1 MESQP
6 AFSPLTPVPPDRR
19 PFRFG
24 DCFALWSSL
33 GVGLLV
39 LQAGALLV
47 PGLGVGPALAAILLG
62 SAVGAALLALAGV
75 VGSDTGVATMAALR
89 PALGVRSSFLP
100 TLANIVQLVGWGT
113 FEIIIM
119 RDSAD
124 AIDRRLGAF
133 SSPLLW
139 TLVWGGL
146 ATLLAFGGPLR
157 FVRQFLRRW
166 GIWLVYAAALWLTVQ
181 LVTRYDLTTLLAR
194 AGTGELAFGL
204 GVDLVVAMPLSW
216 LPLVADYTRFGRS
229 ARPVFWGTALG
240 YFVANVWFYALG
252 AAYALAL
259 GGGDLIQAILAASG
273 GLLALGLILV
283 DETDNAFAD
292 IYSAAVSTG
301 NVLPQLATPWLALG
315 YGALC
320 TVLALL
326 VPIGQYQEF
335 LLLIGSLFAPLFG
348 IVLVDHFVVRRRRI
362 AAAELERRGGAY
374 WYLAG
379 WGWPGLLAWAIG
391 VGVFQAIAHELPD
404 LGATLPSLLAGGLAY
419 LLLVRVGL
427 ARPLPAAGR
436 AS

>member
-47 PGLGVGPALAAILLG
+47 PGLGFGAALAAILLG

-89 PALGVRSSFLP
+89 PALGVRGSFLP
-100 TLANIVQLVGWGT
+100 TFANIVQLVGWGA

-124 AIDRRLGAF
+124 AIARRLGAF

-181 LVTRYDLTTLLAR
+181 LLARYDLAALVAQP
-194 AGTGELAFGL
+194 GSGELAFGL

-216 LPLVADYTRFGRS
+216 LPLVADYTRFGRP

-240 YFVANVWFYALG
+240 YCLANVWFYALG

-259 GGGDLIQAILAASG
+259 GGGDLLGAILAASG

-301 NVLPQLATPWLALG
+301 NLLPQLATPWLTLG

-320 TVLALL
+320 TLLALL
-326 VPIGQYQEF
+326 APIGQYQNF

-348 IVLVDHFVVRRRRI
+348 IVLVDHFVVRQRRI
-362 AAAELERRGGAY
+362 DTAELERRGGAY
-374 WYLAG
+374 WYLGG
-379 WGWPGLLAWAIG
+379 WNWPGLLAWAAG
-391 VGVFQAIAHELPD
+391 VGVFQLIAHAWPD
-404 LGATLPSLLAGGLAY
+404 LGATLPGLAVAGLTY
-419 LLLVRVGL
+419 LLLARAGL
-427 ARPLPAAGR
+427 VRPLSAAER
-436 AS
+436 A